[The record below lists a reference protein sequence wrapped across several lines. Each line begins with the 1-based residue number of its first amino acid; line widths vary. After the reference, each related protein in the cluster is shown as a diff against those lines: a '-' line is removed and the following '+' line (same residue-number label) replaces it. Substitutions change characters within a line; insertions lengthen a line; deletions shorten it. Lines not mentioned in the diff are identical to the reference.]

1 MNSKPVKTILLARG
15 ELAVITKELIAR
27 INELSQKQK
36 QTGLSDSEKQEQ
48 TLLRRQ
54 YLDGIKAQVRGQL
67 DAAIAPTKSAGQCS
81 CGCHGE
87 HRH

>member
-1 MNSKPVKTILLARG
+1 MV
-15 ELAVITKELIAR
+15 TKELIAR

-36 QTGLSDSEKQEQ
+36 QTGLSDAEKQEQ

-54 YLDGIKAQVRGQL
+54 YLDGIKTQVRGQL
-67 DAAIAPTKSAGQCS
+67 DAAIAPKKPAGQCS
-81 CGCHGE
+81 CGCHGD